1 MRTIATVLVL
11 AFAVSACAEDT
22 PASLLADITR
32 ALEER
37 DVATAARIFDEEEMT
52 KEELDKEIAEENEKS
67 DGRFLEVMKA
77 RPELVNPKEGATALV
92 LRWIHATEDGK
103 FFRGKAKFEY
113 DEGAWHL
120 DKLSVDKEEEAEGG
134 EAGEAK
140 EPPSKVL
147 EGFVAAVKEKDWKA
161 VLEYCPPAERGELT
175 PEKLEEQFTES
186 DEDAGG
192 HFAEGIENCALVTG
206 AGARVVTIEVE
217 LDYDVMGGSVN
228 AELKMVKKSGVWW
241 AQKLEVDLRKPEDG
255 K

>member
-1 MRTIATVLVL
+1 MRTIATVLFL
-11 AFAVSACAEDT
+11 GFAVSACAEDT
-22 PASLLADITR
+22 PASLLADVTR

-37 DVATAARIFDEEEMT
+37 DVATAARIFDEEQMT
-52 KEELDKEIAEENEKS
+52 REELEKEIEEENGKC

-103 FFRGKAKFEY
+103 RYQGKAKFEF

-120 DKLSVDKEEEAEGG
+120 DRLSVDKEEEAEGG

-140 EPPSKVL
+140 EPPSRVL
-147 EGFVAAVKEKDWKA
+147 AGFVAAVRKKDWKA
-161 VLEYCPPAERGELT
+161 VLEYCHPEQRAELT

-206 AGARVVTIEVE
+206 AGPRVTQIEVE
-217 LDYDVMGGSVN
+217 LDYDVMGGSVA
-228 AELKMVKKSGVWW
+228 AEIRMWKKAGAWW
-241 AQKLEVDLRKPEDG
+241 AEKLEVELQKPEDG